1 MTGNPTV
8 RPQLWWITGN
18 KGMKCKPIEDFL
30 VLYHNTI
37 FWGSFSTGTLWF
49 NKLLN
54 WLNWWESFY
63 LVLPNETANKRVE
76 RTRGSGT
83 TSPTHYF
90 QQPQDAHFPSV
101 TLFFQSLVHF
111 DPVRSCAT
119 QVCVQDVTLSGRVV
133 ETHLPPTDAVLRLSI
148 KILFYTRR
156 VRICC
161 LTCLAEWGTSCFIW
175 WFYDTTRDTQTRGVV
190 SDNQSAGETTGSKMG
205 FEPIWFNIPQS
216 PFNRWE
222 PLYQI

>member
-1 MTGNPTV
+1 MTGNPTI
-8 RPQLWWITGN
+8 RPQLWRITGN
-18 KGMKCKPIEDFL
+18 KGMKCKTIEDFL

-119 QVCVQDVTLSGRVV
+119 QVCVQDVTVSERVV
-133 ETHLPPTDAVLRLSI
+133 ETHLSPPTDAVLCLSI
-148 KILFYTRR
+148 KILFHTSR

-161 LTCLAEWGTSCFIW
+161 LTCVWLNEAFLVWHAR
-175 WFYDTTRDTQTRGVV
+175 TTQIAVV
-190 SDNQSAGETTGSKMG
+190 SSRRCNKILFFAGE
-205 FEPIWFNIPQS
+205 N
-216 PFNRWE
+216 
-222 PLYQI
+222 PLNYT

>member
-8 RPQLWWITGN
+8 RPQLWWITRN
-18 KGMKCKPIEDFL
+18 KGMICKTIEDFL
-30 VLYHNTI
+30 VLYHNII

-54 WLNWWESFY
+54 WLNWWESFF

-83 TSPTHYF
+83 TSLTHYF
-90 QQPQDAHFPSV
+90 QQPHDAHFPSV

-119 QVCVQDVTLSGRVV
+119 QVVCSGCYRFWACGWDP
-133 ETHLPPTDAVLRLSI
+133 PPTPWQMLSYACPSKSSFTPAGWGFAVWRVWLNEAFLVLSVEDFMTPQVTHKHI
-148 KILFYTRR
+148 R
-156 VRICC
+156 
-161 LTCLAEWGTSCFIW
+161 
-175 WFYDTTRDTQTRGVV
+175 TTQVAVV
-190 SDNQSAGETTGSKMG
+190 SS
-205 FEPIWFNIPQS
+205 
-216 PFNRWE
+216 RH
-222 PLYQI
+222 

>member
-1 MTGNPTV
+1 MTGNPTI
-8 RPQLWWITGN
+8 RPQLWRITGN
-18 KGMKCKPIEDFL
+18 KGMKCKTIEDFL

-119 QVCVQDVTLSGRVV
+119 QVCVQDVTVSERVV
-133 ETHLPPTDAVLRLSI
+133 ETHLFPLDR
-148 KILFYTRR
+148 
-156 VRICC
+156 CC
-161 LTCLAEWGTSCFIW
+161 LMPVHQNPLSHQPGEDLLSDVCLAEWGISCLTRSHHS
-175 WFYDTTRDTQTRGVV
+175 DCGCELTT
-190 SDNQSAGETTGSKMG
+190 
-205 FEPIWFNIPQS
+205 
-216 PFNRWE
+216 
-222 PLYQI
+222 L